1 MAAAVGI
8 VHPADVDLARQ
19 LHRTHLETFGGR
31 WARPNRW
38 QRRAER
44 CLSSLLGNAVL
55 AAVLYCAAAAAALL
69 RLRPDDTMDAV
80 LSHEALVRAIVLS
93 SAPIYLVLQATTVI
107 VSQQH
112 QQPSSSSSSMR
123 TPLVCMHAS
132 LGTAALALLGATP
145 PWTGTAAL
153 AVICGWTVVFGV
165 LLKRMLTA
173 GTEADFEDDA
183 AVAAA
188 TTSSSSSTWSSRRVA
203 FRARSPAP

>member
-1 MAAAVGI
+1 MATAV
-8 VHPADVDLARQ
+8 VHAADVDLARQ
-19 LHRTHLETFGGR
+19 LHRAHLETFGGR

-55 AAVLYCAAAAAALL
+55 AAMLYCVASAAALL

-80 LSHEALVRAIVLS
+80 LSHEALVRALVLS

-107 VSQQH
+107 VSQQLL
-112 QQPSSSSSSMR
+112 SMR
-123 TPLVCMHAS
+123 SPLVCMHAS

-153 AVICGWTVVFGV
+153 AVIGGWTVVFGI

-173 GTEADFEDDA
+173 GIEADFDED
-183 AVAAA
+183 AVAAAA
-188 TTSSSSSTWSSRRVA
+188 TTSTWSTRRVA

>member
-1 MAAAVGI
+1 
-8 VHPADVDLARQ
+8 
-19 LHRTHLETFGGR
+19 
-31 WARPNRW
+31 
-38 QRRAER
+38 
-44 CLSSLLGNAVL
+44 VL
-55 AAVLYCAAAAAALL
+55 AAVLYCVAAAAALL

-80 LSHEALVRAIVLS
+80 LSHEALVRALVLS

-107 VSQQH
+107 VSQQ
-112 QQPSSSSSSMR
+112 QQPLSMR

-153 AVICGWTVVFGV
+153 AVIGGWTVVFGI

-173 GTEADFEDDA
+173 GIEADFDED
-183 AVAAA
+183 AVAAAA
-188 TTSSSSSTWSSRRVA
+188 TTSTWSTRRVA